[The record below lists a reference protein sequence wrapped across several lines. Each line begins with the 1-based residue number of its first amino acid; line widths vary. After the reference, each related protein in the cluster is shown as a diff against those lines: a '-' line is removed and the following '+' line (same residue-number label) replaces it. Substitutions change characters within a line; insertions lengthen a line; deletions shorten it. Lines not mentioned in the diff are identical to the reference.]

1 MQKTRY
7 YSYKSNSLSE
17 GCELCVKGRKS
28 VLFITGICP
37 ESCYYCPISDQKKNK
52 DVVYINEWPT
62 KEWKNIKKE
71 IQLCKSEGVGIT
83 GGDPLA
89 RLDRS
94 LDMIK
99 KLKKTFGKGFHIH
112 LYIPLTLVDKKTLE
126 KLYNSGLD
134 EIRFHPNLEKPK
146 RSEWKKILEARK
158 FNWKLG
164 VEIPVIPGKE
174 EITKEL
180 VDFLNTNIDFL
191 NLNEL
196 EYSDTNAMHLEG
208 KSFKTKDK
216 LSYAIKGS
224 QALAFKILKYIRK
237 KYPKM
242 NVHYCTAKLKDKVQM
257 RNRIKLRSTS
267 IKKSFDKVS
276 EDGTLIRGAIYLD
289 DSIKKNIPKS
299 LSALKKILEKE
310 FKISLEVDSRKRR
323 LLTSEKTVRMLSK
336 KISPK
341 LFKLAIVEEYPTFDA
356 FEVEVHF
363 LQ

>member
-1 MQKTRY
+1 
-7 YSYKSNSLSE
+7 
-17 GCELCVKGRKS
+17 
-28 VLFITGICP
+28 
-37 ESCYYCPISDQKKNK
+37 
-52 DVVYINEWPT
+52 
-62 KEWKNIKKE
+62 
-71 IQLCKSEGVGIT
+71 
-83 GGDPLA
+83 
-89 RLDRS
+89 
-94 LDMIK
+94 
-99 KLKKTFGKGFHIH
+99 
-112 LYIPLTLVDKKTLE
+112 
-126 KLYNSGLD
+126 
-134 EIRFHPNLEKPK
+134 
-146 RSEWKKILEARK
+146 
-158 FNWKLG
+158 
-164 VEIPVIPGKE
+164 
-174 EITKEL
+174 
-180 VDFLNTNIDFL
+180 
-191 NLNEL
+191 
-196 EYSDTNAMHLEG
+196 MHLEG

-224 QALAFKILKYIRK
+224 QDLAFKILKYIK
-237 KYPKM
+237 KNHPKM